1 MVAVP
6 VVNRYRPEAS
16 PVVGEPRV
24 QRNLL
29 VLLADEDDVARS
41 AGEKLLNSLGYD
53 VIHAWSAGGAI
64 ERMRDIQA
72 IKVAIVDWML
82 PGGVDK
88 VVRVALI
95 RARRHRSKSSAFFG
109 VLTPKIEGHFWSFFN
124 VFSREHLPFKCLKGL
139 SQSVKFLVLLRT
151 SQAFNQRPADL

>member
-1 MVAVP
+1 MRGARTMVAVP

-95 RARRHRSKSSAFFG
+95 RAR
-109 VLTPKIEGHFWSFFN
+109 P
-124 VFSREHLPFKCLKGL
+124 LPTIVTVENDMRLE
-139 SQSVKFLVLLRT
+139 LVRLCGALEVMRKPYSEEDLEVAIMRAT
-151 SQAFNQRPADL
+151 RPQVEN